1 MTSVKSSRS
10 QRLQMLGTA
19 SLPALLIGG
28 LILILVG
35 VNVFSSSAS
44 TELNPRSPGDIG
56 EPSVSGQRVFKIGR
70 EWSIQTWIAIAG
82 IAFGLLS
89 FGFTE
94 TYMHIFDAWCS
105 RRAQCDNGLDYARY
119 LNSQARAPVRYGL
132 RGYPAFITLRYT
144 ITAMGIAVS
153 IGYKFAFITPEV
165 KVNENLSLDVI
176 DYQPHRMSMTTHNS
190 SSSDLE
196 PWISDGPLHSDIRS
210 FFHSNDPLYMFMDA
224 THYKNTKL
232 PPTTVT
238 MVGHGNCRHGVT
250 LQSAFSP
257 AEYGT
262 LYTRELALTA
272 KGSVAEGTFTMKE
285 DEGDWQR
292 IEVPNSRFFN
302 PPQKAII
309 EYRVPKFAMLQV
321 QWAKAPNNS
330 SGTWEVP
337 VVQRFQYAINASM
350 VLARRRIRD
359 QNCINLTGG
368 GVNYFSRN
376 TDTLENAIT
385 KRGIVRQEE
394 IGRDYFN
401 ITKKMPEYSVWL
413 EPLIK
418 TQDATLV
425 AAVSAIVRVVMTVY
439 KIDME
444 PTTHIEKDDMPFGEE
459 WDPFSEVYPGT
470 KAPFYVGTR
479 AGKYS
484 GCHTTAAV
492 VFILLGCFAIL
503 VGIFRV
509 WLGPPVL
516 TSWMGQH
523 VYLARTEAISLSEGV
538 LSLASGYQVAKK
550 DLGRLRLSTQK
561 GEETGVMLEHGNS
574 TDSERQPT
582 KERGQETSEVNEI
595 RTHGDSARLME

>member
-1 MTSVKSSRS
+1 MSSAKSSRS

-35 VNVFSSSAS
+35 VNAFSSSPS
-44 TELNPRSPGDIG
+44 SELNPRSPGEFG
-56 EPSVSGQRVFKIGR
+56 EPSVTGQRIFRIGR

-94 TYMHIFDAWCS
+94 TYIHMFDAWCS
-105 RRAQCDNGLDYARY
+105 RQAQHDNGLDYARY

-132 RGYPAFITLRYT
+132 RGYPAFITLRYI

-153 IGYKFAFITPEV
+153 IGYKFAFVTPEV

-176 DYQPHRMSMTTHNS
+176 DYLPHRMSMTTHNS

-196 PWISDGPLHSDIRS
+196 PWISDGPLWLESRS
-210 FFHSNDPLYMFMDA
+210 FLHSNKPSILFMSPSF
-224 THYKNTKL
+224 YENTRL

-238 MVGHGNCRHGVT
+238 MVGHGSCRHGIT
-250 LQSAFSP
+250 LKSAFSP
-257 AEYGT
+257 TDSGT
-262 LYTRELALTA
+262 LYTRELALAATGSAA
-272 KGSVAEGTFTMKE
+272 KGTFTMKE
-285 DEGDWQR
+285 DKGDWQR

-302 PPQKAII
+302 PPQNAII
-309 EYRVPKFAMLQV
+309 EYRVPEFAVLQV
-321 QWAKAPNNS
+321 QWAKAPDNS

-337 VVQRFQYAINASM
+337 VVQRFQYTINGNMAL
-350 VLARRRIRD
+350 VRRRIVD
-359 QNCINLTGG
+359 QNCIHLTGPG
-368 GVNYFSRN
+368 LNYFSYN
-376 TDTLENAIT
+376 TGTLENAIL
-385 KRGIVRQEE
+385 KRGIVRKEE

-401 ITKKMPEYSVWL
+401 ITKKMPEYSIWL
-413 EPLIK
+413 EPLVK

-425 AAVSAIVRVVMTVY
+425 TAISAVVRVVMTVY
-439 KIDME
+439 KMDMG
-444 PTTHIEKDDMPFGEE
+444 PTMDIEEGDMPFGEE
-459 WDPFSEVYPGT
+459 GDPFSEVYPGT

-484 GCHTTAAV
+484 GCHTNAAV
-492 VFILLGCFAIL
+492 VFILLGCFAIS
-503 VGIFRV
+503 VAIFRV

-523 VYLARTEAISLSEGV
+523 VYLARTEAISLSGDV
-538 LSLASGYQVAKK
+538 LSLASGYEVAKQ

-561 GEETGVMLEHGNS
+561 GEESGAMLEHDNS
-574 TDSERQPT
+574 TDSERQST
-582 KERGQETSEVNEI
+582 KERGEEAGEVN
-595 RTHGDSARLME
+595 GVRLPSEYQDN